1 MKNVIKTTVLLFAIT
16 SLIACKNDSKK
27 DSNKSVSTDEIK
39 TEAGLSFYENTIGEQ
54 FQHYIHIKKALVNSD
69 LDEAKSGAIMLTNV
83 TENGSLKDVAISIST
98 AQDIETARM
107 LFAEVTK
114 KMTLIVN
121 KSISTGEVYQQ
132 YCPMAFNNSG
142 GYWLSTDKEI
152 RNPYFGDR
160 MLKCGSVTETIK

>member
-16 SLIACKNDSKK
+16 SIIACKNDSKK
-27 DSNKSVSTDEIK
+27 DSNKSLSTDEIK
-39 TEAGLSFYENTIGEQ
+39 TEAGLSFSENTIGEQ
-54 FQHYIHIKKALVNSD
+54 FQHYIHIKTALVNSD

-83 TENGSLKDVAISIST
+83 TENGSLKDVATSIST

-107 LFAEVTK
+107 LFAEVTE
-114 KMTLIVN
+114 KMTVVVN
-121 KSISTGEVYQQ
+121 KSISNGEVYQQ
-132 YCPMAFNNSG
+132 YCPMAFNNKG
-142 GYWLSTDKEI
+142 GYWLSTEKEI